1 MRSACAPTRRAP
13 AACEAAARDHG
24 GPARPAGRGMS
35 ELGSPA
41 PGTPAPLEA
50 RLTPLEAA
58 VFRAL
63 QEDGRT
69 PFTTVAQR
77 LGVTEASVRRTVRR
91 LMARDVF
98 TITAVA
104 DPRLLGLEWMAWLT
118 LSVRP
123 ADVEATAPALAAF
136 DEVDYVVV
144 ATGAAPVMAE
154 VACRDTAACLALVQ
168 RVRALPGVRRTETF
182 PYFSVLHQQFRWTT
196 EDEPPASPAARAAR
210 GVRSAPA
217 GLSRLDRTLIA
228 ELERDGRASFREIG
242 ERLDVSER
250 AVSARFAE
258 LAQRDAVR
266 VIAVGNPHALG
277 FRGLAWVGITLEDG
291 ADLDEVAGALAR
303 VPQLSYLVSVSGRFD
318 LMGELVCRDRDHLLA
333 TLSERVGRVGG
344 IESLETFYYLRLLYR
359 TTCGAWGAARA
370 RPGAAEAHPKPP
382 EVPDVRRMR

>member
-1 MRSACAPTRRAP
+1 
-13 AACEAAARDHG
+13 
-24 GPARPAGRGMS
+24 MS
-35 ELGSPA
+35 GLPSPA
-41 PGTPAPLEA
+41 PPAGPMPEV
-50 RLTPLEAA
+50 RLTALEAA

-69 PFTTVAQR
+69 PFTAVAER

-104 DPRLLGLEWMAWLT
+104 DPRLLGLESMAWLT
-118 LSVRP
+118 LWVRP
-123 ADVEATAPALAAF
+123 ADIDATAAALADF
-136 DEVDYVVV
+136 EEVDYVVV

-154 VACRDTAACLALVQ
+154 VACRDTDACLSLVQ

-182 PYFSVLHQQFRWTT
+182 PYFAVLHQQFQWTT
-196 EDEPPASPAARAAR
+196 DDEPRAARAGG

-217 GLSRLDRTLIA
+217 GLDPLDRMLVA
-228 ELERDGRASFREIG
+228 ELEHDGRASFREIG
-242 ERLDVSER
+242 ERLGVSER
-250 AVSARFAE
+250 AISARFAE
-258 LAQRDAVR
+258 LSERDAVR

-277 FRGLAWVGITLEDG
+277 FRGLAWIGLTLEDG
-291 ADLDEVAGALAR
+291 ANLDEVAAALAR

-344 IESLETFYYLRLLYR
+344 IESVETFYYLRLMYR
-359 TTCGAWGAARA
+359 TSCGAWGAARA
-370 RPGAAEAHPKPP
+370 RPVAAAPHPTPP
-382 EVPDVRRMR
+382 EVSRVRRMR

>member
-1 MRSACAPTRRAP
+1 MSGRASAARRANAPTP
-13 AACEAAARDHG
+13 EV
-24 GPARPAGRGMS
+24 
-35 ELGSPA
+35 
-41 PGTPAPLEA
+41 
-50 RLTPLEAA
+50 RLTALEAA

-63 QEDGRT
+63 QEDGRAPYT
-69 PFTTVAQR
+69 AVAQR
-77 LGVTEASVRRTVRR
+77 LGVTEASIRRTVRR

-104 DPRLLGLEWMAWLT
+104 DPRLLGLESMAWLT

-123 ADVEATAPALAAF
+123 ADIEETAARLAAF
-136 DEVDYVVV
+136 EEVDYVVV

-154 VACRDTAACLALVQ
+154 VACRDSDACLALVQ

-182 PYFSVLHQQFRWTT
+182 PYFNVLHQQFRWTL
-196 EDEPPASPAARAAR
+196 EDEPAASRPARVAR

-217 GLSRLDRTLIA
+217 GLGPLDRQLIA
-228 ELERDGRASFREIG
+228 HLERDGRASFREIG

-258 LAQRDAVR
+258 LSERDALR

-277 FRGLAWVGITLEDG
+277 FRGLAWMGITLEDG
-291 ADLDEVAGALAR
+291 AELDDVAGMLAA

-318 LMGELVCRDRDHLLA
+318 LMGELVCRDREHLIA
-333 TLSERVGRVGG
+333 TLSERIGRVAG
-344 IESLETFYYLRLLYR
+344 IESVETFYYLRLLYR

-370 RPGAAEAHPKPP
+370 RSVADDDHPPPP
-382 EVPDVRRMR
+382 EIPRARRLR

>member
-1 MRSACAPTRRAP
+1 
-13 AACEAAARDHG
+13 
-24 GPARPAGRGMS
+24 MS
-35 ELGSPA
+35 GLPSPA
-41 PGTPAPLEA
+41 PPAGGMPEV
-50 RLTPLEAA
+50 RLTDLEAA

-69 PFTTVAQR
+69 PFTALAAR

-104 DPRLLGLEWMAWLT
+104 DPRLLGLESMAWLM

-123 ADVEATAPALAAF
+123 ADIEATAAAVAAF

-154 VACRDTAACLALVQ
+154 VTCRDTDACLGLVQ

-182 PYFSVLHQQFRWTT
+182 PYFAVLHQQFRWTT
-196 EDEPPASPAARAAR
+196 DEEPAAARAGR

-217 GLSRLDRTLIA
+217 GLDPLDRALVA
-228 ELERDGRASFREIG
+228 ELEHDGRASFREIG
-242 ERLDVSER
+242 ERLGVSER

-258 LAQRDAVR
+258 LSERDAVR
-266 VIAVGNPHALG
+266 VIAVGNPHVLG
-277 FRGLAWVGITLEDG
+277 FRGLAWIGLTLEDG
-291 ADLDEVAGALAR
+291 ADLDEVTAALAG

-344 IESLETFYYLRLLYR
+344 IESLETFYYLRLMYR

-370 RPGAAEAHPKPP
+370 RPVAAPQPTSP
-382 EVPDVRRMR
+382 EVSRVRRMR